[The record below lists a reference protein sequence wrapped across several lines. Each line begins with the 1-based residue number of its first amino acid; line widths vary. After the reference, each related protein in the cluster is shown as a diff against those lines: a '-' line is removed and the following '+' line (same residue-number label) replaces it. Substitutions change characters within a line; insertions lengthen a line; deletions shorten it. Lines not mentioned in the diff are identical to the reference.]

1 MSSLIISY
9 DIGFPSSSAME
20 FGTFKVLSNNIII
33 SPVMFRNDRLCIN
46 IRSIPSLLFRDLL
59 I

>member
-9 DIGFPSSSAME
+9 DIGFPSSSAMLT
-20 FGTFKVLSNNIII
+20 FGTFKVLSNNIIM

-46 IRSIPSLLFRDLL
+46 MTEKTVNKFNS
-59 I
+59 